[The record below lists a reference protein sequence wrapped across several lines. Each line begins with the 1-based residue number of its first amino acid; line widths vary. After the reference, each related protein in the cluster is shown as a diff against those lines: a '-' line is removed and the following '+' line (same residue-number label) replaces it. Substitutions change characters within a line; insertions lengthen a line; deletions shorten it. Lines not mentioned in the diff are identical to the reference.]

1 MKSVLRCKIL
11 LLQAIDHVFE
21 VGNDRLE
28 SISNDLSSKLII
40 RFGIILHVRV
50 YFAIAVTAIT
60 ITILAVTV
68 IAITVF
74 LFVPDQLANVGYEF
88 TAGVFHFRNEK
99 GYCLCV
105 TRSESQKIVQSRP
118 RYVYG
123 GASMNDH
130 TFSVFDV

>member
-28 SISNDLSSKLII
+28 FISNDLSSKLII
-40 RFGIILHVRV
+40 RV

-60 ITILAVTV
+60 ITITILAVAV
-68 IAITVF
+68 ITTTILAVAVF

-105 TRSESQKIVQSRP
+105 TRSESQKLVQSRP

-123 GASMNDH
+123 GALMNGH
-130 TFSVFDV
+130 NIFCV

>member
-28 SISNDLSSKLII
+28 FISNDLSSKLII

-60 ITILAVTV
+60 ITITILAVAV
-68 IAITVF
+68 IAITILAVAVF
-74 LFVPDQLANVGYEF
+74 LFTPDQLANVGYEF

-105 TRSESQKIVQSRP
+105 TRSESKKIVQSRP
-118 RYVYG
+118 RN
-123 GASMNDH
+123 MNG
-130 TFSVFDV
+130 VPLMKA